1 MPIQRACGAENQA
14 GDNTSNGPPR
24 VQSNAGKPA
33 EYSATQ
39 GMRQLPGMC
48 WHPAKRM
55 GVVPMNR
62 GGTAK
67 TIRPRQREAFP
78 LPGTFCMDLN
88 AQEGRTMN
96 FTPQLSE
103 VRAIAAEK
111 KYDVVPISCEIC
123 ALMPGRLQSAA

>member
-1 MPIQRACGAENQA
+1 M
-14 GDNTSNGPPR
+14 
-24 VQSNAGKPA
+24 QSNAGNPA

-67 TIRPRQREAFP
+67 IIRPRQREVFP

-88 AQEGRTMN
+88 AQEGQKMN

-111 KYDVVPISCEIC
+111 S
-123 ALMPGRLQSAA
+123 MM

>member
-14 GDNTSNGPPR
+14 EDNTSNGPPR
-24 VQSNAGKPA
+24 VQSNEGNPVV
-33 EYSATQ
+33 YSATQ
-39 GMRQLPGMC
+39 GMRQ
-48 WHPAKRM
+48 
-55 GVVPMNR
+55 
-62 GGTAK
+62 
-67 TIRPRQREAFP
+67 

-88 AQEGRTMN
+88 AQEGQKMN

>member
-1 MPIQRACGAENQA
+1 M
-14 GDNTSNGPPR
+14 
-24 VQSNAGKPA
+24 QSNAGKPA
-33 EYSATQ
+33 KYSATQ

-55 GVVPMNR
+55 GIAPMNR

-67 TIRPRQREAFP
+67 TIRPRQRETFP

-88 AQEGRTMN
+88 AQEGQKMN

-111 KYDVVPISCEIC
+111 N
-123 ALMPGRLQSAA
+123 MM